1 MSDNAEQEVDALIKE
16 LLALNHSQRISA
28 FRPLTAEEAGLQQAK
43 RLKIRQA
50 LVLAL
55 ALRRVPVT

>member
-1 MSDNAEQEVDALIKE
+1 MSDIAEQVNALVKE
-16 LLALNHSQRISA
+16 LLVLNHSERIPA
-28 FRPLTAEEAGLQQAK
+28 FRPLTAEEAGLQQSK

-55 ALRRVPVT
+55 ALRRA